1 MKKIFLVLMLAFLL
15 VSCNQNK
22 KIDNNK
28 DINKSKDVLQTEI
41 KEDIDPNLESQ
52 INVE

>member
-15 VSCNQNK
+15 VSCN
-22 KIDNNK
+22 NNK
-28 DINKSKDVLQTEI
+28 DIDKSKDVLQTEI